1 MAKIMHRGFAIKTEC
16 EYCGAELQFEWKEMK
31 YLTDKDAE
39 CQWTPQFRKIR
50 YIECPSCREKVF
62 VRHDDSGW
70 MRGTVRIYEDT
81 SKEVQDGR
89 TND

>member
-1 MAKIMHRGFAIKTEC
+1 
-16 EYCGAELQFEWKEMK
+16 MK

-39 CQWTPQFRKIR
+39 CQWTPQAKKIR

-81 SKEVQDGR
+81 NKEIQ
-89 TND
+89 